1 MYFDVKGSLKFN
13 CFLVFLA
20 YNILP
25 SVHSPPDPHQK
36 FVLGRFAGWVF
47 VPGTYK
53 NLSLTAFLPRTTI
66 GAKQILVKYSKVRK
80 LGSRERFMQVSRM
93 PS

>member
-1 MYFDVKGSLKFN
+1 MYFAVKGSLKFN

-36 FVLGRFAGWVF
+36 FVLVVLQGG
-47 VPGTYK
+47 
-53 NLSLTAFLPRTTI
+53 SL
-66 GAKQILVKYSKVRK
+66 
-80 LGSRERFMQVSRM
+80 SREHIRT
-93 PS
+93 